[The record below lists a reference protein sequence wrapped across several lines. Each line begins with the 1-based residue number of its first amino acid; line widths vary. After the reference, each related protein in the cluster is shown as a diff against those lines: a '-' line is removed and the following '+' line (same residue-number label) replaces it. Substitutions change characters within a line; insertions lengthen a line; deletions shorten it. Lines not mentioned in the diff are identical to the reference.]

1 MKSYINKILLGA
13 AIVLGTVSCTEI
25 EDGTTDIDS
34 WPAVIPAVDYKF
46 DITTENMGVY
56 NLSDFERVK
65 KSLDDGTAPAEV
77 VEEFNA
83 LKASRFAAIN
93 YQPNVLE
100 WVVRGKDDGN
110 HGNAAGG
117 QNYQSFMNDATA
129 AYQTAMLWHLTGDDQ
144 YASTSANI
152 MNQWAAKCKGGYSS
166 DSNATLL
173 AAQSYTFACAALMLQ
188 TYTGWSDADQ
198 ATFKKWLVE
207 KWAGANKDFMVRHH
221 DTCPEHY
228 WSNWD
233 LVCMCSYF
241 SIGIL
246 TKDDEMINYVVNFF
260 YRGGEAGMSNG
271 NIYRLCNAFHND
283 PLGSGEILG
292 QNQESGRDQG
302 HAQMS
307 VAVAAQLAQLAYS
320 LYKTNPD
327 KPELDFFAANDNALM
342 KMAEYVALFNLRDGN
357 DQANQAGSWL
367 IKDPASYPFQKYIY
381 CGGKDQEGP
390 LCSCKGAHT
399 HGATHTQVANDGGRG
414 NLRPNWEIYYNHYKN
429 EKHLATGYKYA
440 KMAAD
445 KMRPEC
451 GSGDTR
457 YGFNSGAFD
466 QVGWNTLMMYQGE

>member
-1 MKSYINKILLGA
+1 MKFFSYILLGA
-13 AIVLGTVSCTEI
+13 AISLGASSCTEI
-25 EDGTTDIDS
+25 EDGYTDIDS
-34 WPAVIPAVDYKF
+34 WPTVVKPVDYEY
-46 DITTENMGVY
+46 DITAENMGVY
-56 NLSDFERVK
+56 NKSDFARVK
-65 KSLDDGTAPAEV
+65 AALADGTAPAKV
-77 VEEFNA
+77 KEEFEL
-83 LKASRFAAIN
+83 LKQSRFAGIN
-93 YQPNVLE
+93 YIPNPLE

-144 YASTSANI
+144 YAATCANI
-152 MNQWAAKCKGGYSS
+152 MNQWAAKCKGGYST

-188 TYTGWSDADQ
+188 EYTGWQ
-198 ATFKKWLVE
+198 ASEQETFKKWLKE
-207 KWAGANKDFMVRHH
+207 KWASANKDFMDRHH
-221 DTCPEHY
+221 DTCLEHY

-233 LVCMCSYF
+233 LVCMCSYL

-246 TKDDEMINYVVNFF
+246 DRNDEMINYVVNFF
-260 YRGGEAGMSNG
+260 YRGNDQGMSNG

-283 PLGSGEILG
+283 PLGSGEIIG

-302 HAQMS
+302 HASMS
-307 VAVAAQLAQLAYS
+307 VAVAGQLAQLAYS
-320 LYKTNPD
+320 LFKTNPD
-327 KPELDFFAANDNALM
+327 KPQLDFFAANDNALM

-357 DQANQAGSWL
+357 DQANAQGGWL
-367 IKDPASYPFQKYIY
+367 IKNAEEFPFQKYIY
-381 CGGKDQEGP
+381 CGGASQEGP

-399 HGATHTQVANDGGRG
+399 HGATHTQVANDGYRG
-414 NLRPNWEIYYNHYKN
+414 NLRPNWEIFYNHYKN
-429 EKHLATGYKYA
+429 EKKLATGYKYA

-451 GSGDTR
+451 GSGDAR